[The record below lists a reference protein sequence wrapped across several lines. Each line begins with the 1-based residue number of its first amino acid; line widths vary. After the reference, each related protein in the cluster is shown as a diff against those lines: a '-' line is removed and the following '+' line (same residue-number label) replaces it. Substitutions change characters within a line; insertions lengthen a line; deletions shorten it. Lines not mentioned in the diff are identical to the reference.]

1 MELSPSPSA
10 LRRGDVSV
18 IIYKTSTTRLQE
30 HDTPTG
36 GGGRRGSG
44 APFLSVFLFLLF
56 PSLSHVPQILPLVYK
71 REGWAPHL
79 GKLFKLLGFG
89 DFKHSETL
97 QLHFTFTRDLGLL
110 PSLIHL

>member
-1 MELSPSPSA
+1 M
-10 LRRGDVSV
+10 
-18 IIYKTSTTRLQE
+18 
-30 HDTPTG
+30 PTG

-56 PSLSHVPQILPLVYK
+56 PSPFSHIPQVLPLVYK

-89 DFKHSETL
+89 DFEHSKAL

-110 PSLIHL
+110 LSLARL